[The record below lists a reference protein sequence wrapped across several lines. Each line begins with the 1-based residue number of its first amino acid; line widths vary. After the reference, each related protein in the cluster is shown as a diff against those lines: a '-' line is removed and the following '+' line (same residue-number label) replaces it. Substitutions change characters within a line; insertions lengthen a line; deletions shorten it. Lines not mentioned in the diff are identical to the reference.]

1 MKTNTK
7 KTLSTVK
14 SKHGFIDALVV
25 HHQDFSSYVNMRN
38 LLIFLLDRISKL
50 TDTEQLITCSTQ
62 IAQTVA
68 YLKKF
73 KETADRDHDLGRII
87 GDVVDE
93 TEILV
98 NMLESIVSNESDFEL
113 QTLITAR
120 STQIHWLCVC
130 GLEEL
135 KRNLPPLH

>member
-1 MKTNTK
+1 MKTQTK
-7 KTLSTVK
+7 QTVSTVK

-50 TDTEQLITCSTQ
+50 TDKEQLTNCSIQ
-62 IAQTVA
+62 ISQTTA
-68 YLKKF
+68 YLKNF
-73 KETADRDHDLGRII
+73 NGAAERDHDLERII
-87 GDVVDE
+87 GDIVDE

-98 NMLESIVSNESDFEL
+98 KMIETFLSDETDFEI
-113 QTLITAR
+113 QTLIIAR

-135 KRNLPPLH
+135 KRNLPSLH

>member
-1 MKTNTK
+1 MKTRTK
-7 KTLSTVK
+7 QTVSTVK

-50 TDTEQLITCSTQ
+50 TDNAQLTTYSSQ
-62 IAQTVA
+62 ISQTTA

-73 KETADRDHDLGRII
+73 TGAADRDHDLGRII
-87 GDVVDE
+87 MDIVDE

-98 NMLESIVSNESDFEL
+98 NMIESLVSNESDFEI

-135 KRNLPPLH
+135 KRNLPSLH

>member
-1 MKTNTK
+1 MKTHAKQTV
-7 KTLSTVK
+7 STVK

-25 HHQDFSSYVNMRN
+25 HHQDFSSYVSMRN

-50 TDTEQLITCSTQ
+50 TNKEQLTTCSTQ
-62 IAQTVA
+62 ISQTAA
-68 YLKKF
+68 YLKNF
-73 KETADRDHDLGRII
+73 NGAAERDHDLERII
-87 GDVVDE
+87 GDIVDE

-98 NMLESIVSNESDFEL
+98 NMIESFISNESDFEI
-113 QTLITAR
+113 QTLIIAR

-135 KRNLPPLH
+135 KRNLPPFH

>member
-1 MKTNTK
+1 MKARTK
-7 KTLSTVK
+7 QTVSTVK

-25 HHQDFSSYVNMRN
+25 HHQDFSSHVNMRN

-50 TDTEQLITCSTQ
+50 SEFEQISTFSAQ
-62 IAQTVA
+62 ISQTAA
-68 YLKKF
+68 YLKNF
-73 KETADRDHDLGRII
+73 TGAADREHDLGRII
-87 GDVVDE
+87 SDIVDE
-93 TEILV
+93 TEILI
-98 NMLESIVSNESDFEL
+98 NMIESSVSNESDFEI